1 MNTAIKNKL
10 GIILVGLLVIFGIV
24 GFLLRQN
31 PQTES
36 VAKQTREQATTQK
49 PVVTVSLNNNGD
61 IATYSGIIAQ
71 TPYEALVNVAQKERI
86 PVVTKQYDFGV
97 FVQKIGD
104 LETGPDMAW
113 IVSVNGKSL
122 TVAADRET
130 VKTGDMVEWAY
141 TKAIY

>member
-1 MNTAIKNKL
+1 MNTTTKNRL
-10 GIILVGLLVIFGIV
+10 GIILVGLLVIIGIA

-36 VAKQTREQATTQK
+36 VVKQSATQKTTQK
-49 PVVTVSLNNNGD
+49 PVVSVTLNKNGN

-71 TPYEALVNVAQKERI
+71 TPYEALVAVTQKERI
-86 PVVTKQYDFGV
+86 PVVVKQYDFGI
-97 FVQKIGD
+97 FVQKIAD

-122 TVAADRET
+122 NVAADKAT
-130 VKTGDMVEWAY
+130 VKTGDMIEWAY

>member
-1 MNTAIKNKL
+1 MKNRL
-10 GIILVGLLVIFGIV
+10 GIAIAGFLVILGIS
-24 GFLLRQN
+24 GFVLRQY
-31 PQTES
+31 PQSEPVSKQSAVQETIQKS
-36 VAKQTREQATTQK
+36 V
-49 PVVTVSLNNNGD
+49 VSVTLNKNGN

-71 TPYEALVNVAQKERI
+71 TPYEALVAVTQKERI
-86 PVVTKQYDFGV
+86 PVVVKQYDFGV
-97 FVQKIGD
+97 FVQKIAD

-122 TVAADRET
+122 NVAADKAT